1 MTKPATPHAP
11 IALDAASQPPRQ
23 TPSSY
28 PEPFRSK
35 MDGRIKR
42 QLGELFGLNNFGVN
56 LTRLKPGG
64 ISALMHSHTT
74 QDEFIYI
81 LDGEPTLKT
90 QSSEMNLKP
99 GMCAGFPAG
108 GDAHHLINNS
118 DKDVTYLEIG
128 DRAEGDTAQYPEDD
142 IRAELA
148 QNYTWL
154 FSHKDGTPY

>member
-1 MTKPATPHAP
+1 MTKPKTPRAP
-11 IALDAASQPPRQ
+11 IALDAASQPPR
-23 TPSSY
+23 TKPSNY
-28 PEPFRSK
+28 PEPFRSQ

-56 LTRLKPGG
+56 LTTLKPGAM
-64 ISALMHSHTT
+64 SSLMHAHTK

-81 LDGEPTLKT
+81 IVGEPTLET
-90 QSSEMNLKP
+90 GQGSITLKP

-148 QNYTWL
+148 QDYTWL
-154 FSHKDGTPY
+154 FSHKDGTLY